1 MWFLLIFLG
10 TTVGSQVKISS
21 DLFLNKLNMSYG
33 INYKYN
39 GLLHHNIHRVWII
52 TKVVVP
58 KFNDVK
64 FPDIKFDPDCSFLKE
79 LKYTHT
85 HVAKHVNE
93 IRSICH
99 SMKPLITLL
108 KQKELYYKKAI
119 TNILKEEIP
128 RSLHGSGYSHNG
140 RTFQDPVSA
149 GQRFSRSTRG
159 ETPVRKKK
167 ALAAFLPVIAGLAT
181 IAVESLNSFLQ
192 RKRNKAMASGM
203 IAIKEDQ
210 TLAWNSLKQLENDF
224 LMYGKYNVAQL
235 QDIVGTVNTLQN
247 KTMQLEKL
255 LIGKDLQTLQ
265 MAHMIDDVSGRM
277 TFIHKMNLYVHSVL
291 ERQIRIYEWLLINL
305 KDLLN
310 AIGILSTGHLP
321 PFLFP
326 PTVLEN
332 ITTNALAMVKKT
344 HPNFVLAIK
353 HLTEYY
359 DMKLATFGVDTEGN
373 MIIAFP
379 VFVQDHTSQPQTLY
393 EIETVKVP
401 IHDLNVDA
409 NSYSEV
415 RYSKPYIAINKDYY
429 IQLRIQELRM
439 CKQIRHTYYCEE
451 LFLVKHKSKHSCESA
466 LYYKLSKEIVYSV
479 CTFDYYYNTT
489 VTPSVLDGGT
499 HILLAN
505 MLSPKRLVCS
515 QDLHMAQPVPSYPYV
530 LVNRSL
536 LCNCH
541 LESGLTYLLESV
553 GSCSPKSKFVM
564 YFTIN
569 SAFSHFMSLFGLS
582 ETESISTELIDHDH
596 TFDIFLNQSYPSM
609 LFDNSS
615 RSMAPLSPPTT
626 LLKLFQTMNLK
637 GHSSQNSPFFHI
649 VRHTSE
655 NESTKG
661 SFLYSTPAH
670 IFYMTT
676 SLMITCIMLSQVYL
690 ACKHKKLHQLIA
702 AMTLQ
707 RLPGSEAM
715 SAFEIPNSKEAK
727 LICQDPW
734 VSIAITV
741 VTIVG
746 VVIYLYRTCSK
757 MTFFKGYLYD
767 NVCTVYLFISHDC
780 YHVPL
785 KLRELN
791 GSLHT
796 FTLHGQPKAQNMTL
810 LRHSLWDTLH
820 IKWTGSTLN
829 MNDKRIDLPE
839 NINVPLW
846 DKIKVRALM
855 SHDNARYNIMIKQ
868 GNTWYAP
875 RNEGRNVPA
884 ISHQEV

>member
-108 KQKELYYKKAI
+108 KQKELYYEKAI

-128 RSLHGSGYSHNG
+128 RSLHGSGYSHTG

-149 GQRFSRSTRG
+149 GQRFSRSTMG

-505 MLSPKRLVCS
+505 MLNPKRLVCS
-515 QDLHMAQPVPSYPYV
+515 QDLHMAHPVPSYPYV

-582 ETESISTELIDHDH
+582 ETESISTELIDHDY
-596 TFDIFLNQSYPSM
+596 TLIF
-609 LFDNSS
+609 SS
-615 RSMAPLSPPTT
+615 ISPIPLS
-626 LLKLFQTMNLK
+626 
-637 GHSSQNSPFFHI
+637 
-649 VRHTSE
+649 
-655 NESTKG
+655 
-661 SFLYSTPAH
+661 
-670 IFYMTT
+670 
-676 SLMITCIMLSQVYL
+676 
-690 ACKHKKLHQLIA
+690 
-702 AMTLQ
+702 
-707 RLPGSEAM
+707 
-715 SAFEIPNSKEAK
+715 
-727 LICQDPW
+727 
-734 VSIAITV
+734 
-741 VTIVG
+741 
-746 VVIYLYRTCSK
+746 
-757 MTFFKGYLYD
+757 
-767 NVCTVYLFISHDC
+767 
-780 YHVPL
+780 
-785 KLRELN
+785 
-791 GSLHT
+791 
-796 FTLHGQPKAQNMTL
+796 
-810 LRHSLWDTLH
+810 
-820 IKWTGSTLN
+820 
-829 MNDKRIDLPE
+829 
-839 NINVPLW
+839 
-846 DKIKVRALM
+846 
-855 SHDNARYNIMIKQ
+855 
-868 GNTWYAP
+868 
-875 RNEGRNVPA
+875 
-884 ISHQEV
+884 